1 MEACGPDPSCTT
13 PSENGSDLWFKFYAT
28 GTTATIKVI
37 QNIAFAAAIEAFSG
51 SSCGTL
57 SEIGCVKA
65 AGTTGGVTL
74 NLSGLTVNPITG
86 YLGVIMPQV
95 NARAHFVF
103 VVHQD

>member
-1 MEACGPDPSCTT
+1 M
-13 PSENGSDLWFKFYAT
+13 
-28 GTTATIKVI
+28 I